1 MLSNP
6 RVSVR
11 NVNYARFNCD
21 VPSNTKH
28 RKMRDVLASG
38 IFQGVN
44 VYTRV
49 RTPPSV
55 DISFFA
61 LGLFFDLLSARQIL
75 NISVSRPAVL
85 GSVSL

>member
-6 RVSVR
+6 RVFVK

-44 VYTRV
+44 VYT
-49 RTPPSV
+49 
-55 DISFFA
+55 
-61 LGLFFDLLSARQIL
+61 
-75 NISVSRPAVL
+75 
-85 GSVSL
+85 